1 MKKNHVTK
9 SVTMTLMLS
18 AASVACNPSP
28 GKAAN
33 AQVGAQVGAQ
43 STAVAI
49 APLAPP
55 GLPDSV
61 FPKPDRRV
69 ASIVSPSWDNEDARD
84 RAGEA
89 DTVMDVLGIRPGMS
103 VADIG
108 AGSGYYTMRVATRVG
123 PRGRVYAED
132 ITPSYLRDLR
142 GRVQKAGLHNVTLVR
157 GDPDDPRLLPQSI
170 DRALLIHM
178 YHEITQPF
186 GLLYNLYPALRP
198 GARVAIV
205 DLDRPTDAHGTPPSR
220 LKCELSAA
228 GYEQVEFRRLVDGY
242 LAVFTPTQPTSP
254 AAILASLLRTKC

>member
-1 MKKNHVTK
+1 MQKGLNIV
-9 SVTMTLMLS
+9 LLLS
-18 AASVACNPSP
+18 AASVACNSS

-33 AQVGAQVGAQ
+33 AQTDVQ
-43 STAVAI
+43 SGTPMAAPLI

-69 ASIVSPSWDNEDARD
+69 ASIVSPSWDNEDDRD
-84 RAGEA
+84 RVGEA
-89 DTVMDVLGIRPGMS
+89 DTVMNVLGIRPGMS

-108 AGSGYYTMRVATRVG
+108 AGSGYYTMRVATRIG

-132 ITPSYLRDLR
+132 ITPSYLRKLR
-142 GRVQKAGLHNVTLVR
+142 ARVQKAGLQNITLVR
-157 GDPDDPRLLPQSI
+157 GDPGDPRLVPQSV

-205 DLDRPTDAHGTPPSR
+205 DLNRQTDAHGTPPAQ

-228 GYEQVEFRRLVDGY
+228 GYDQVEFRPLPDGY
-242 LAVFTPTQPTSP
+242 LAVFTPTQHASP
-254 AAILASLLRTKC
+254 DAIRAALARMQC

>member
-1 MKKNHVTK
+1 MNKNYVLKRLATA
-9 SVTMTLMLS
+9 LLLS

-33 AQVGAQVGAQ
+33 AQGDAQNGTQTTTTQV
-43 STAVAI
+43 V
-49 APLAPP
+49 PLAPP

-69 ASIVSPSWDNEDARD
+69 ASIVSPSWDNEDDRD
-84 RAGEA
+84 RVGEA
-89 DTVMDVLGIRPGMS
+89 DTVMNVLGIRPGMS

-132 ITPSYLRDLR
+132 ITPSYLHELR
-142 GRVQKAGLHNVTLVR
+142 GRVQKAGLRNVTLVR

-178 YHEITQPF
+178 YHEVTQPF

-198 GARVAIV
+198 GARIAIV
-205 DLDRPTDAHGTPPSR
+205 DLNRPTDAHGTPPAQ

-228 GYEQVEFRRLVDGY
+228 GYEQIEFRPLADGY
-242 LAVFTPTQPTSP
+242 LAVFTPTQHASP
-254 AAILASLLRTKC
+254 AAIRAALARAKC